1 MHRDSLEVDPDEH
14 TAQRVDRGRSTDDRH
29 GRGGAESA
37 AASAESAADVEPEA
51 ARAWIGRAGDARRCL
66 VHEAE
71 IQGRIPKIAEG
82 AGVTGDYVLTRAKVI
97 KGTPPASPT
106 AMYDVD
112 DIDAGQLE
120 SYVNQRVQIDGW
132 FDELDRATS
141 PAGRGGASDDL
152 VEIRGSAIRAVAKD
166 CGAAN

>member
-1 MHRDSLEVDPDEH
+1 M
-14 TAQRVDRGRSTDDRH
+14 STQH
-29 GRGGAESA
+29 NGWIVA
-37 AASAESAADVEPEA
+37 AALTIATAAA
-51 ARAWIGRAGDARRCL
+51 AQNPPQPPQSPRPTSSPRPLVRGSEGLVTLEGCL

>member
-1 MHRDSLEVDPDEH
+1 M
-14 TAQRVDRGRSTDDRH
+14 DRGRSTDDRH

-37 AASAESAADVEPEA
+37 AASAESAPDVEPEA
-51 ARAWIGRAGDARRCL
+51 ARAWLRGTRD
-66 VHEAE
+66 
-71 IQGRIPKIAEG
+71 AEG

-120 SYVNQRVQIDGW
+120 AYVNQRVQIDGW